1 MITQLKAQPSVLQY
15 SNSIVGEA
23 LLLDTWINNVSE
35 ALWHNLWTI
44 FYQLLVYPVA
54 AQPQPVIVE
63 TEQCAPDWEQHFNN
77 SVHNGRNFLVQ
88 TYPIPT
94 MDACPGTTTI
104 KKNSESATAE
114 AFNCKFMP
122 LVTTIP
128 TVLGTDTPLTY
139 KLQSTYP
146 GFWKRITTRL
156 TWNWLLPHKCNW

>member
-88 TYPIPT
+88 TYPIP

-104 KKNSESATAE
+104 KQKFWIRNSGGIQLQVHAASNNYTNGAG
-114 AFNCKFMP
+114 NRHP
-122 LVTTIP
+122 SHIQITIH
-128 TVLGTDTPLTY
+128 VSRILETY
-139 KLQSTYP
+139 Y
-146 GFWKRITTRL
+146 
-156 TWNWLLPHKCNW
+156 N